1 MKKTKMILATL
12 ALAAVVTGGF
22 MYAADH
28 VDAPAVT
35 GASTDITDVYAF
47 RAQDPNNLV
56 FVGNVQGLLSPEN
69 TAAAQFDEN
78 TLIEFNI
85 DTNGDAVEDLVIQAI
100 PKNKKMR
107 IYGPYKP
114 TMTGS
119 KSQIAVNELSVEV
132 DITPYGSA
140 AISKTGKGITAFAG
154 PRDDPFFFD
163 LVQFRKILAGEAS
176 GFNNPGT
183 DFFKGTN
190 VMSVIVEVPKSL
202 LGTGNTINVWLESKK
217 KI

>member
-1 MKKTKMILATL
+1 MKRSKLILGA
-12 ALAAVVTGGF
+12 ALVVAAVTGSII
-22 MYAADH
+22 YAADH

-35 GASTDITDVYAF
+35 GVTTDITDVYAF

-56 FVGNVQGLLSPEN
+56 FVGNTQGLLSSEN
-69 TAAAQFDEN
+69 TGNAKFDEN

-85 DTNGDAVEDLVIQAI
+85 DTDADAVEDLVIQAI
-100 PKNKKMR
+100 AKNGKMR

-114 TMTGS
+114 TMTGAQ
-119 KSQIAVNELSVEV
+119 SQIAVNQLSVEV
-132 DITPYGSA
+132 DITKYGEA
-140 AISKTGKGITAFAG
+140 AKVNTQKGITAFAG

-163 LVQFRKILAGEAS
+163 LVQFRKIIAGEAS

-190 VMSVIVEVPKSL
+190 VMSVILEIPKAM
-202 LGTGNTINVWLESKK
+202 LGSGNSVNIWLETKK

>member
-1 MKKTKMILATL
+1 MKKTKLLLATL
-12 ALAAVVTGGF
+12 ALGAAVTTGII
-22 MYAADH
+22 YAADH

-35 GASTDITDVYAF
+35 GKSTDITDVYGF
-47 RAQDPNNLV
+47 RAQNPDNIVL
-56 FVGNVQGLLSPEN
+56 VGNIQGLLSPEN
-69 TAAAQFDEN
+69 TAAATFDEN
-78 TLIEFNI
+78 TLVEFNI
-85 DTNGDAVEDLVIQAI
+85 DTDGDAVEDLVIQAI
-100 PKNKKMR
+100 PKNNKMR

-114 TMTGS
+114 TMTGA

-132 DITPYGSA
+132 DITKYGETA
-140 AISKTGKGITAFAG
+140 MTKTQKGITAFAG

-163 LVQFRKILAGEAS
+163 LLQFRKILAGEAS

-190 VMSVIVEVPKSL
+190 VMSIVLEIPKSY
-202 LGTGNTINVWLESKK
+202 LGTGNSFNVWLETKK